1 MICVGGSMINPQ
13 IFREY
18 DIRGIVDKDLTDQAV
33 ENIGLSFGTYLHNL
47 NLKTV
52 ALGGDCRLSSN
63 KFRAI
68 LSSALQETGCKVID
82 VGTVPTPVLYYAIEK
97 LKTDGGLMVTGSH
110 NPPDFNGFKLC
121 VGTFSIYGQE
131 IQKIREIIE
140 EGVYIS
146 GEGSYEK
153 YDSITQEYQD
163 YVVEHLLVDKPLK
176 VIVDSGNGTAG
187 PVAPDIYRRLG
198 CNVISLFEEMDGTF
212 PNHHPDPTVEQNI
225 ETLIRKVIDEKADVG
240 IGFDGDSD
248 RIGAVDENGNIVW
261 GDQLLMIFS
270 RALLKEHPGATVI
283 SEVKSSKNFYDDV
296 RKHGGNP
303 IMWKTGHSLIK
314 EKMREEEALLGGEM
328 SGHMFFADKYF
339 GYDDAIYAGGR
350 LLEILSQTDKHL
362 SELISDVP
370 PVYNTPE
377 IRIDCPDDKKFE
389 IVENVKHY
397 FDKKKCDI
405 NDIDG
410 MRITFED
417 GWALVRASNTQPV
430 LVLRFEST
438 TEQRLGEIK
447 DMIMRKVEEFIKAA
461 S

>member
-1 MICVGGSMINPQ
+1 MINPQ

-18 DIRGIVDKDLTDQAV
+18 DIRGIVDKDLTDKAV
-33 ENIGLSFGTYLHNL
+33 ENIGLSFGTYLRNL
-47 NLKTV
+47 NLKSV
-52 ALGGDCRLSSN
+52 ALGGDCRLSTN
-63 KFRAI
+63 RFRAI
-68 LSSALQETGCKVID
+68 LSDALTQTGCKVID

-97 LKTDGGLMVTGSH
+97 LQTDGGLMVTGSH

-131 IQKIREIIE
+131 IQKIREIIDD
-140 EGVYIS
+140 GVYIS
-146 GEGSYEK
+146 GEGSCEK
-153 YDSITQEYQD
+153 YNSIIQDYQD
-163 YVVEHLLVDKPLK
+163 YVVEHLLVDRPIK

-187 PVAPDIYRRLG
+187 PIAPDIYRRLG
-198 CNVISLFEEMDGTF
+198 CEVISLFEEMDGTF
-212 PNHHPDPTVEQNI
+212 PNHHPDPTVKENI
-225 ETLIRKVIDEKADVG
+225 EILIRKVIDEKADVG

-261 GDQLLMIFS
+261 GDQLLMIFA
-270 RALLKEHPGATVI
+270 RAVLKEHPGATVI
-283 SEVKSSKNFYDDV
+283 SEVKSSKNLYDDV
-296 RKHGGNP
+296 RDHGGNP

-314 EKMREEEALLGGEM
+314 EKMREENALLGGEM

-339 GYDDAIYAGGR
+339 GFDDAIYAGGR
-350 LLEILSQTDKHL
+350 LLEILSQTDKPL
-362 SELISDVP
+362 SELLSDVP

-377 IRIDCPDDKKFE
+377 IRIDCPDEKKFE
-389 IVENVKHY
+389 VVEHVKRY
-397 FDKKKCDI
+397 FEKKKCDI

-410 MRITFED
+410 MRITFEH

-430 LVLRFEST
+430 LVLRFESNS
-438 TEQRLGEIK
+438 EELLAEIK

>member
-1 MICVGGSMINPQ
+1 
-13 IFREY
+13 
-18 DIRGIVDKDLTDQAV
+18 
-33 ENIGLSFGTYLHNL
+33 
-47 NLKTV
+47 
-52 ALGGDCRLSSN
+52 
-63 KFRAI
+63 
-68 LSSALQETGCKVID
+68 
-82 VGTVPTPVLYYAIEK
+82 
-97 LKTDGGLMVTGSH
+97 
-110 NPPDFNGFKLC
+110 
-121 VGTFSIYGQE
+121 
-131 IQKIREIIE
+131 
-140 EGVYIS
+140 
-146 GEGSYEK
+146 
-153 YDSITQEYQD
+153 
-163 YVVEHLLVDKPLK
+163 HLLVDKPLK

-248 RIGAVDENGNIVW
+248 RIGAIDENGNIVW

-270 RALLKEHPGATVI
+270 RSLLKEHPGATVI

-314 EKMREEEALLGGEM
+314 EKMREENALLGGEM

>member
-1 MICVGGSMINPQ
+1 MINPQ

-18 DIRGIVDKDLTDQAV
+18 DIRGIVDKDLTDKAV
-33 ENIGLSFGTYLHNL
+33 ENIGLSFGTYLRNL
-47 NLKTV
+47 NLKSV
-52 ALGGDCRLSSN
+52 ALGGDCRLSTN
-63 KFRAI
+63 RFRAI
-68 LSSALQETGCKVID
+68 LSDALAQTGCKVID

-97 LKTDGGLMVTGSH
+97 LQTDGGLMVTGSH

-131 IQKIREIIE
+131 IQKIREIIDD
-140 EGVYIS
+140 GVYIS
-146 GEGSYEK
+146 GEGSCEK
-153 YDSITQEYQD
+153 YNSIIQDYQD
-163 YVVEHLLVDKPLK
+163 YVVEHLLVDRPIK

-187 PVAPDIYRRLG
+187 PIAPDIYRRLG
-198 CNVISLFEEMDGTF
+198 CEVISLFEEMDGTF
-212 PNHHPDPTVEQNI
+212 PNHHPDPTVKENI
-225 ETLIRKVIDEKADVG
+225 EILIRKVIDEKADVG

-261 GDQLLMIFS
+261 GDQLLMIFA
-270 RALLKEHPGATVI
+270 RAVLKEHPGATVI
-283 SEVKSSKNFYDDV
+283 SEVKSSKNLYDDV
-296 RKHGGNP
+296 RNHGGNP

-314 EKMREEEALLGGEM
+314 EKMREENALLGGEM

-339 GYDDAIYAGGR
+339 GFDDAIYAGGR
-350 LLEILSQTDKHL
+350 LLEILSQTDKPL
-362 SELISDVP
+362 SELLSDVP

-377 IRIDCPDDKKFE
+377 IRIDCPDEKKFE
-389 IVENVKHY
+389 VVEHVKRY
-397 FDKKKCDI
+397 FEKKKCDI

-410 MRITFED
+410 MRITFEH

-438 TEQRLGEIK
+438 SEELLAEIK

>member
-1 MICVGGSMINPQ
+1 MINPQ

-18 DIRGIVDKDLTDQAV
+18 DIRGIVDKDLTDTAV
-33 ENIGLSFGTYLHNL
+33 ENIGLSFGSYLHEM

-63 KFRAI
+63 RFRAI
-68 LSSALQETGCKVID
+68 LSNALMETGCKVID

-97 LKTDGGLMVTGSH
+97 LQTDAGIMVTGSH

-121 VGTFSIYGQE
+121 VGTFSIYGKE
-131 IQKIREIIE
+131 IQKIREIIDE
-140 EGVYIS
+140 SVYIS
-146 GEGSYEK
+146 GEGSVEH
-153 YDSITQEYQD
+153 YDRIIQDYQD
-163 YVVEHLLVDKPLK
+163 YVVEHLIVDKPIK

-198 CNVISLFEEMDGTF
+198 CKVISLFEEMDGTF
-212 PNHHPDPTVEQNI
+212 PNHHPDPTVKANI
-225 ETLIRKVIDEKADVG
+225 EELIHKVIEEKADLG

-248 RIGAVDENGNIVW
+248 RIGAVDENGEIVF

-270 RALLKEHPGATVI
+270 RSLLKEHPGATII
-283 SEVKSSKNFYDDV
+283 SEVKSSKNLYDDI
-296 RKHGGNP
+296 KNNGGNP

-314 EKMREEEALLGGEM
+314 EKMREEQALLGGEM

-339 GYDDAIYAGGR
+339 GFDDAIYAGGR

-362 SELISDVP
+362 SQLLSDVP
-370 PVYNTPE
+370 PVFNTPE
-377 IRIDCPDDKKFE
+377 IRIDCPDEKKFK
-389 IVENVKHY
+389 IVEDVKHY
-397 FDKKKCDI
+397 FEKKRCDI

-438 TEQRLGEIK
+438 SEERLAEIK
-447 DMIMRKVEEFIKAA
+447 DMIMRKVKEFIKAA

>member
-1 MICVGGSMINPQ
+1 MINPQ

-18 DIRGIVDKDLTDQAV
+18 DIRGIVDKDLTDKAV
-33 ENIGLSFGTYLHNL
+33 ENIGLSFGTYLRNL
-47 NLKTV
+47 NLKSV
-52 ALGGDCRLSSN
+52 ALGGDCRLSTN
-63 KFRAI
+63 RFRAI
-68 LSSALQETGCKVID
+68 LSDALAQTGCKVID

-97 LKTDGGLMVTGSH
+97 LQTDGGLMVTGSH

-131 IQKIREIIE
+131 IQKIREIIDD
-140 EGVYIS
+140 GVYIS
-146 GEGSYEK
+146 GEGSCEK
-153 YDSITQEYQD
+153 YNSIIQDYQD
-163 YVVEHLLVDKPLK
+163 YVVEHLLVDRPIK

-187 PVAPDIYRRLG
+187 PIAPDIYRRLG
-198 CNVISLFEEMDGTF
+198 CEVISLFEEMDGTF
-212 PNHHPDPTVEQNI
+212 PNHHPDPTVKENI
-225 ETLIRKVIDEKADVG
+225 EILIRKVIDEKADVG

-261 GDQLLMIFS
+261 GDQLLMIFA
-270 RALLKEHPGATVI
+270 RAVLKEHPGATVI
-283 SEVKSSKNFYDDV
+283 SEVKSSKNLYDDV
-296 RKHGGNP
+296 RNHGGNP

-314 EKMREEEALLGGEM
+314 EKMREENALLGGEM

-339 GYDDAIYAGGR
+339 GFDDAIYAGGR
-350 LLEILSQTDKHL
+350 LLEILSQTDKPL
-362 SELISDVP
+362 SELLSDVP

-377 IRIDCPDDKKFE
+377 IRIDCPDEKKFE
-389 IVENVKHY
+389 VVEHVKRY
-397 FDKKKCDI
+397 FEKKKCDI

-410 MRITFED
+410 MRITFEH

-430 LVLRFEST
+430 LVLRFESNS
-438 TEQRLGEIK
+438 EELLAEIK